1 MYPLNEKNQRQN
13 SIIVLILFIF
23 KNEQQQKI
31 YVCMFISRNFLEN
44 KELLIV
50 LASQGGRSL
59 EMRED
64 FSFFALLY

>member
-1 MYPLNEKNQRQN
+1 MYPLNEKNQLQN
-13 SIIVLILFIF
+13 SITVLILFIF
-23 KNEQQQKI
+23 KNGQQQKI

-44 KELLIV
+44 KLLIV